1 MYFKQF
7 FLGCLSHASYLI
19 ADEESKEAVVVDP
32 QRDIDQYLEEAAQ
45 HGFSIKYVLLTHF
58 HADFLAGHLEFREK
72 LGSTIMIGAQG
83 AAEYECAPCHDGH
96 SIELGKKVR
105 LQFMETPGHTPE
117 SISILVFDLEKS
129 SAAPWAV
136 LTGDTLFVGDVGR
149 PDLLAS
155 EGYSSE
161 QLAEMLWNSLQNKLM
176 KLPDETLVY
185 PAHGAGSMCGKNI
198 GKESFTTIGHQ
209 RKFNVSLQAKTKEEF
224 IENVCTCQSEAPA
237 YFTMNATL
245 NKQEHQVL
253 DEHLNK
259 ALKAI
264 SIDELLDLRSQ
275 NVQVLDTR
283 SPSDFAKGHLRGSTS
298 IGLGGNYATW
308 AGTVLDHTRP
318 IIIIA
323 NPGAEQEA
331 AVRLGRIGY
340 DNVVGYVDGG
350 ATAFLFRQELVEKT
364 ARVTAPELNKL
375 LQSDPN
381 VLVIDVRN
389 TGEWNEKHIDGALN
403 FPLNKLRQQIA
414 EIPKD
419 RRLILHC
426 LGGYRSMIAASI
438 LEESGF
444 TGLTDLVGGINAWTE
459 AALPVVRPSAACAG

>member
-1 MYFKQF
+1 MFFKQY

-19 ADEESKEAVVVDP
+19 ADEDSKEAVVVDP
-32 QRDIDQYLEEAAQ
+32 QRDIDQYVEEAAQ
-45 HGFSIKYVLLTHF
+45 NGFSIRYVLLTHF

-72 LGSTIMIGAQG
+72 LGAKIMIGAEG
-83 AAEYECAPCHDGH
+83 AAEYEYDPCKDGQ

-105 LQFMETPGHTPE
+105 LQFLETPGHTPE
-117 SISILVFDLEKS
+117 SISILIYDLEKS

-161 QLAEMLWNSLQNKLM
+161 QLASMLWDSLQNKLM

-209 RKFNVSLQAKTKEEF
+209 RKFNVSLQAKSKEEF
-224 IENVCTCQSEAPA
+224 VENISSCQSEAPA

-245 NKQEHQVL
+245 NKQERQVL
-253 DEHLNK
+253 DEHLSK

-264 SIDELLDLRSQ
+264 SIDELAELRKTD
-275 NVQVLDTR
+275 VQVLDTR
-283 SPSDFAKGHLRGSTS
+283 SPGDFAKGHLRGSIS
-298 IGLGGNYATW
+298 IGLSGNYATW
-308 AGTVLDHTRP
+308 AGTVLEHTRP
-318 IIIIA
+318 IVIVA

-331 AVRLGRIGY
+331 AIRLGRIGY
-340 DNVVGYVDGG
+340 DNVIGYVEGG
-350 ATAFLFRQELVEKT
+350 ATSFLFRQEMVEKT
-364 ARVTAPELNKL
+364 SRVTAQELSKL
-375 LQSDPN
+375 MDDPN
-381 VLVIDVRN
+381 VVVIDVRN
-389 TGEWNEKHIDGALN
+389 TGEWNDKHIDGAMS
-403 FPLNKLRQQIA
+403 FPLNKLRQQIQ
-414 EIPKD
+414 EIPRD

-438 LEESGF
+438 LEENGF
-444 TGLTDLVGGINAWTE
+444 TGLTDLVGGINAWTD
-459 AALPVVRPSAACAG
+459 ASLPVVRPSAACAG